1 MDAASGYIVF
11 VDESGDH
18 GLRTINPQYP
28 VFVLSCCIFEKR
40 QYVERICPAVQRF
53 KLRWWP
59 HDAVILH
66 SSQIRR
72 QQPPFAFLTQL
83 ETRERFMIDLADTLT
98 EAPFRV
104 VASSVHKCRLRDALP
119 HVTDVYSLA
128 LRFCIENVVTFL
140 YANQH
145 QDGEVPFLIERRGK
159 VEDQQLV
166 SACRRICDGEN
177 RWGRL
182 ANLSMEL
189 VDKKANLAGLQIA
202 DLVSTPIGRHL
213 LKPDEPNRAFEVVRE
228 KLWLPP
234 PLHGGSGVLETYP

>member
-104 VASSVHKCRLRDALP
+104 VASSIHKCRLRDALP

-128 LRFCIENVVTFL
+128 L
-140 YANQH
+140 
-145 QDGEVPFLIERRGK
+145 
-159 VEDQQLV
+159 
-166 SACRRICDGEN
+166 
-177 RWGRL
+177 
-182 ANLSMEL
+182 EL